1 MKRYSIMAAVAAILC
16 TAGARESGAC
26 VSGVQQPVTDARPV
40 EVQRPANVRGT
51 PDTDM
56 PQASSDKGNGT
67 AARAEVPNATVANS
81 ETQSVFYILAE
92 FRGSLNAKKLKPG
105 DQVKAEVSQDVLAH
119 GKIVIPVES
128 KLLGH
133 VTEVKTSSKG
143 DRESRLGVV
152 FDKVLLKNHNELG
165 FQGVIQALSPP
176 APRRSKLDDPDPM
189 TPPVVITQSQTQSTI
204 PMGGTPTRAGAPTT
218 ANAATPNSTVQ
229 TLPDPNLPSTASR
242 LPSANMTTVVT
253 RPNGAL
259 IVRGAPSDNIGT
271 ISKVDV
277 NGAGGLAV
285 PQPMS
290 SRMPRGVFGLKGL
303 SLATGSRKTPGP
315 IIFSET
321 GNVKLEDG
329 TQVLLRVTDV
339 PVP

>member
-1 MKRYSIMAAVAAILC
+1 
-16 TAGARESGAC
+16 
-26 VSGVQQPVTDARPV
+26 
-40 EVQRPANVRGT
+40 
-51 PDTDM
+51 M
-56 PQASSDKGNGT
+56 PQTSSNKGNGT
-67 AARAEVPNATVANS
+67 AARAGVTNATAANA

-92 FRGSLNAKKLKPG
+92 FKGSLNAKKLKPG
-105 DQVKAEVSQDVLAH
+105 DRIKAEVTQDVLAH
-119 GKIVIPVES
+119 GKIVIPIES
-128 KLLGH
+128 KLVGH
-133 VTEVKTSSKG
+133 ITEVKTSSEG
-143 DRESRLGVV
+143 DRGSRLGVV

-189 TPPVVITQSQTQSTI
+189 TPTVLINQSQTQSTL
-204 PMGGTPTRAGAPTT
+204 PMGGTPTRAGTVTVP
-218 ANAATPNSTVQ
+218 NAAAPNSTVQ
-229 TLPDPNLPSTASR
+229 SLPDPNLPSTASR
-242 LPSANMTTVVT
+242 LPSANMTTVVN
-253 RPNGAL
+253 RPNGTL

-271 ISKVDV
+271 IAKVDV
-277 NGAGGLAV
+277 SGAGGLAV

-290 SRMPRGVFGLKGL
+290 SGMPRGVFGLKGL

-329 TQVLLRVTDV
+329 TQVLLRVTDA